1 MDQHMIKMDVIKLNH
16 LGQETW
22 RYSGEV
28 LKQTP
33 SLLVLEA
40 FFDREKTL
48 VGDLVLMRGDRFIEY
63 YYNDRWYNI
72 FEIQD
77 LTNHNIKGWY
87 CNISYPA
94 IFSTRYVTYQ
104 DLALDLLVYP
114 TGQQVVLDE
123 DEFETLPLSPFDRKK
138 ARQSLNELQQIF
150 QDGQIIQGG
159 WDG

>member
-1 MDQHMIKMDVIKLNH
+1 MAKMDVIKLNH

-22 RYSGEV
+22 RYSGIV
-28 LKQTP
+28 LKQT
-33 SLLVLEA
+33 SILIVLEA

-63 YYNDRWYNI
+63 FYNDRWYNI

-77 LTNHNIKGWY
+77 LTNHQIKGWY

-94 IFSTRYVTYQ
+94 VFSTSYVTYQ

-114 TGQQVVLDE
+114 DGQQVVLDE
-123 DEFETLPLSPFDRKK
+123 DEFEALPISPLDRNK
-138 ARQSLNELQQIF
+138 ARESLNELQRLF
-150 QDGQIIQGG
+150 QRRKITQGG